1 MKRTNLFNIARMWLE
16 HEDWKYSWTNASSPW
31 EISDVWKDDEEDCF
45 YIDIDIFEN
54 GKIYRSGRS
63 MPKEFVLSVWRE
75 DALKEIL
82 EQKHR

>member
-1 MKRTNLFNIARMWLE
+1 MKRTNLFQIARMWLE
-16 HEDWKYSWTNASSPW
+16 DEYRNYSSTW
-31 EISDVWKDDEEDCF
+31 EISDVWKDDEEDEF
-45 YIDIDIFEN
+45 YIDIDIFER

-82 EQKHR
+82 EQKDR